1 MTFQDDQLSPGYNQ
15 FDEERFVT
23 ELPKRHGRRAFARD
37 KARVLHSAGLR
48 RLAAKTQMMSAGA
61 DDFPR
66 TRLTHTLEVAQIG
79 RELGEALGCDPDLV
93 ETACLVHD
101 LGHPPF
107 GHNGEEA
114 LHKASLDI
122 GGFEGNAQTFRLL
135 TRLESKTIRDGR
147 SLGLN
152 LTRATLDAATKYPWG
167 FDGKNPKFGYYQEDK
182 EIFDWVRLEVKSQG
196 KVFEAQVMDIA
207 DDIAYS
213 VHDIEDAIY
222 GKHFSPLALDSEPE
236 FIEGD
241 LGDLIINPKYNRFN
255 KLPDLEKQL
264 NHYKLQ
270 NKKCLVI
277 GSGGA
282 SRAIIYSLI
291 SQKVRKIFIANRDQE
306 KALKL
311 IADFKNFSQQNLV
324 ELEFV
329 PLKTKFDFLNE
340 IDLIINGT
348 SLGMVNQQKLDIDIS
363 NAKKTAIVYDIVY
376 KPLITDLLRQAKELD
391 LQIITGIGMLIEQA
405 LIGFEAWFKTK
416 AKFDLELEKILLK
429 NC

>member
-15 FDEERFVT
+15 FDEERFVN
-23 ELPKRHGRRAFARD
+23 ELPKRRGRRAFARD

-48 RLAAKTQMMSAGA
+48 RLSAKTQVMSAGA

-79 RELGEALGCDPDLV
+79 RELGDALGCDPDLV

-152 LTRATLDAATKYPWG
+152 LTRATLDAATKYPWA
-167 FDGKNPKFGYYQEDK
+167 FDGKNPKFGFYEEDK
-182 EIFDWVRLEVKSQG
+182 EIFDWVRLNAKSQT

-222 GKHFSPLALDSEPE
+222 GQHFSPLALDSEPE
-236 FIEGD
+236 FKEVVKLAATEYASEINEDNLNKALNSLIKQSWWVKSFTATQVDMAALKNMTSHLIGKFTEEIEQATKAGNKAENFTRYNANLIVPLD
-241 LGDLIINPKYNRFN
+241 TKAQIAVLKAVVNLFVMQRKGAAENYAKEQDLI
-255 KLPDLEKQL
+255 L
-264 NHYKLQ
+264 NIVEGLQ
-270 NKKCLVI
+270 N
-277 GSGGA
+277 
-282 SRAIIYSLI
+282 
-291 SQKVRKIFIANRDQE
+291 N
-306 KALKL
+306 
-311 IADFKNFSQQNLV
+311 
-324 ELEFV
+324 
-329 PLKTKFDFLNE
+329 P
-340 IDLIINGT
+340 
-348 SLGMVNQQKLDIDIS
+348 QKLDPQFKHQFDNAGSSKEAKRAVIDQVAS
-363 NAKKTAIVYDIVY
+363 
-376 KPLITDLLRQAKELD
+376 LTDSSARRLAQEFV
-391 LQIITGIGMLIEQA
+391 G
-405 LIGFEAWFKTK
+405 
-416 AKFDLELEKILLK
+416 
-429 NC
+429 

>member
-48 RLAAKTQMMSAGA
+48 RLSAKTQVMSAGA

-79 RELGEALGCDPDLV
+79 RELGDALGCDPDLV

-152 LTRATLDAATKYPWG
+152 LTRATLDAATKYPWA
-167 FDGKNPKFGYYQEDK
+167 FDGKNPKFGFYEEDK
-182 EIFDWVRLEVKSQG
+182 EIFDWVRLNAKSQT

-222 GKHFSPLALDSEPE
+222 GQHFSPLALDSEPE
-236 FIEGD
+236 FKEVVKLAATEYAPEINEDNLNKALNSLIKQSWWVKSFTAIQVDMAALKNMTSHLIGKFTEEIEQATKAGNKAENFTRYNANLIVPLD
-241 LGDLIINPKYNRFN
+241 TKAQIAVLKAVVNLFVMQRKGAAENYAKEQDLI
-255 KLPDLEKQL
+255 L
-264 NHYKLQ
+264 NIVEGLQ
-270 NKKCLVI
+270 N
-277 GSGGA
+277 
-282 SRAIIYSLI
+282 
-291 SQKVRKIFIANRDQE
+291 N
-306 KALKL
+306 
-311 IADFKNFSQQNLV
+311 
-324 ELEFV
+324 
-329 PLKTKFDFLNE
+329 P
-340 IDLIINGT
+340 
-348 SLGMVNQQKLDIDIS
+348 QKLDPQFKHQFDNAGSSKEAKRAVIDQVAS
-363 NAKKTAIVYDIVY
+363 
-376 KPLITDLLRQAKELD
+376 LTDSSARRLAQEFV
-391 LQIITGIGMLIEQA
+391 G
-405 LIGFEAWFKTK
+405 
-416 AKFDLELEKILLK
+416 
-429 NC
+429 

>member
-48 RLAAKTQMMSAGA
+48 RLSAKTQVMSAGA

-79 RELGEALGCDPDLV
+79 RELGDALGCDPDLV

-114 LHKASLDI
+114 LHKASLEI

-152 LTRATLDAATKYPWG
+152 LTRATLDAATKYPWA
-167 FDGKNPKFGYYQEDK
+167 FDGKNPKFGFYEEDK
-182 EIFDWVRLEVKSQG
+182 EIFDWVRLNVKNQT

-222 GKHFSPLALDSEPE
+222 GQHFSPLALDSEPE
-236 FIEGD
+236 FKEVVKLAATEYATEINEDNLNKALNSLIKQSWWVKSFTATQVDMAALKNMTSHLIGKFTEEIEQATKAGNKAENFTRYNAN
-241 LGDLIINPKYNRFN
+241 LIVPLETKAQIAVLKAVVNLFVMQRKGAAENYAKEQDLI
-255 KLPDLEKQL
+255 L
-264 NHYKLQ
+264 NIVEGLQ
-270 NKKCLVI
+270 N
-277 GSGGA
+277 
-282 SRAIIYSLI
+282 
-291 SQKVRKIFIANRDQE
+291 N
-306 KALKL
+306 
-311 IADFKNFSQQNLV
+311 
-324 ELEFV
+324 
-329 PLKTKFDFLNE
+329 P
-340 IDLIINGT
+340 
-348 SLGMVNQQKLDIDIS
+348 QKLDPQFKHQFDNAGSSKEAKRAVIDQVAS
-363 NAKKTAIVYDIVY
+363 
-376 KPLITDLLRQAKELD
+376 LTDSSARRLAQEFV
-391 LQIITGIGMLIEQA
+391 G
-405 LIGFEAWFKTK
+405 
-416 AKFDLELEKILLK
+416 
-429 NC
+429 

>member
-1 MTFQDDQLSPGYNQ
+1 MNAFQDDQLSPGYNQ

-48 RLAAKTQMMSAGA
+48 RLSAKTQVMSAGA

-79 RELGEALGCDPDLV
+79 RELGEALGCDPDLL

-101 LGHPPF
+101 IGHPPF

-152 LTRATLDAATKYPWG
+152 LTRATLDAATKYPWA
-167 FDGKNPKFGYYQEDK
+167 FDGKNPKFGFYEEDK
-182 EIFDWVRLEVKSQG
+182 EIFDWVRLEVKG
-196 KVFEAQVMDIA
+196 RAKVFEAQVMDIA

-222 GKHFSPLALDSEPE
+222 GQHFSPLALDSEPE
-236 FIEGD
+236 FKEVVKVAAKEYAPEIDED
-241 LGDLIINPKYNRFN
+241 NLN
-255 KLPDLEKQL
+255 KAL
-264 NHYKLQ
+264 N
-270 NKKCLVI
+270 
-277 GSGGA
+277 
-282 SRAIIYSLI
+282 SLI
-291 SQKVRKIFIANRDQE
+291 KQSWWVKSFTATQVDMA
-306 KALKL
+306 ALKNMTSHL
-311 IADFKNFSQQNLV
+311 IG
-324 ELEFV
+324 
-329 PLKTKFDFLNE
+329 KFTE
-340 IDLIINGT
+340 
-348 SLGMVNQQKLDIDIS
+348 
-363 NAKKTAIVYDIVY
+363 
-376 KPLITDLLRQAKELD
+376 E
-391 LQIITGIGMLIEQA
+391 IEQA
-405 LIGFEAWFKTK
+405 TKSGNKAENFTRYNANLIVPLETK
-416 AKFDLELEKILLK
+416 AQIAVLKAVVNLFVMQRKGAAENYAKEQDLILSIVIGLEKNPLK
-429 NC
+429 LDPQFKHQFDNAASSKDAKRAVIDQVASLTDSSARRLAQEFVG

>member
-48 RLAAKTQMMSAGA
+48 RLSAKTQVMSAGA

-79 RELGEALGCDPDLV
+79 RELGDALGCDPDLV

-152 LTRATLDAATKYPWG
+152 LTRATLDAATKYPWA
-167 FDGKNPKFGYYQEDK
+167 FDGKNPKFGFYEEDK
-182 EIFDWVRLEVKSQG
+182 EIFDWVRLNVKNQS

-222 GKHFSPLALDSEPE
+222 GQHFSPLALDSEPE
-236 FIEGD
+236 FKEVIKLAATEYATEIDEDNLNKALNSLIKQSWWVKSFTATQVDMAALKNMTSHLIGKFTEEIEQATKAGNKAENFTRYNAN
-241 LGDLIINPKYNRFN
+241 LIVP
-255 KLPDLEKQL
+255 LETKAQIAVLKAVVNLFVMQRKGAAENYAKEQDFIL
-264 NHYKLQ
+264 NIVEGLQ
-270 NKKCLVI
+270 N
-277 GSGGA
+277 
-282 SRAIIYSLI
+282 
-291 SQKVRKIFIANRDQE
+291 N
-306 KALKL
+306 
-311 IADFKNFSQQNLV
+311 
-324 ELEFV
+324 
-329 PLKTKFDFLNE
+329 P
-340 IDLIINGT
+340 
-348 SLGMVNQQKLDIDIS
+348 QKLDPQFKHQFDNAGSSKEAKRAVIDQVAS
-363 NAKKTAIVYDIVY
+363 
-376 KPLITDLLRQAKELD
+376 LTDSSARRLAQEFV
-391 LQIITGIGMLIEQA
+391 G
-405 LIGFEAWFKTK
+405 
-416 AKFDLELEKILLK
+416 
-429 NC
+429 

>member
-135 TRLESKTIRDGR
+135 TRLESKTIRHGR

-182 EIFDWVRLEVKSQG
+182 EIFDWVRLEVKGQG

-236 FIEGD
+236 FKEVV
-241 LGDLIINPKYNRFN
+241 
-255 KLPDLEKQL
+255 KLAAKE
-264 NHYKLQ
+264 Y
-270 NKKCLVI
+270 
-277 GSGGA
+277 A
-282 SRAIIYSLI
+282 SEIDESILS
-291 SQKVRKIFIANRDQE
+291 
-306 KALKL
+306 KALNLL
-311 IADFKNFSQQNLV
+311 INQSWWVKSFSATQVDMASLKNMTSHLIG
-324 ELEFV
+324 
-329 PLKTKFDFLNE
+329 KFTE
-340 IDLIINGT
+340 
-348 SLGMVNQQKLDIDIS
+348 
-363 NAKKTAIVYDIVY
+363 
-376 KPLITDLLRQAKELD
+376 E
-391 LQIITGIGMLIEQA
+391 IEQA
-405 LIGFEAWFKTK
+405 TKSGNKENNLIRYNANLIVPLDTK
-416 AKFDLELEKILLK
+416 AQIAVLKSVVNLFVMQRKGAAENYAKEQDLILSIVDGLQNNPLK
-429 NC
+429 LDPQFKQQYDNAESSKEAKRAVIDQVASLTDSSARRLAQEFVG

>member
-48 RLAAKTQMMSAGA
+48 RLSAKTQVMSAGA

-79 RELGEALGCDPDLV
+79 RELGDALGCDPDLV

-152 LTRATLDAATKYPWG
+152 LTRATLDAATKYPWA
-167 FDGKNPKFGYYQEDK
+167 FDGKNPKFGFYEEDK
-182 EIFDWVRLEVKSQG
+182 EIFDWVRLNVKNQT

-222 GKHFSPLALDSEPE
+222 GQHFSPLALDSEPE
-236 FIEGD
+236 FKEVVKLAATEYATEIDEDNLNKALNSLIKQSWWVKSFTATQVDMAALKNMTSHLIGKFTEEIEQATKAGNKAENFTRYNAN
-241 LGDLIINPKYNRFN
+241 LIVPLETKAQIAVLKAVVNLFVMQRKGAAENYAQEQDLI
-255 KLPDLEKQL
+255 L
-264 NHYKLQ
+264 NIVEGLQ
-270 NKKCLVI
+270 N
-277 GSGGA
+277 
-282 SRAIIYSLI
+282 
-291 SQKVRKIFIANRDQE
+291 N
-306 KALKL
+306 
-311 IADFKNFSQQNLV
+311 
-324 ELEFV
+324 
-329 PLKTKFDFLNE
+329 P
-340 IDLIINGT
+340 
-348 SLGMVNQQKLDIDIS
+348 QKLDPQFKHQFDNAGSSKEAKRAVIDQVAS
-363 NAKKTAIVYDIVY
+363 
-376 KPLITDLLRQAKELD
+376 LTDSSARRLAQEFV
-391 LQIITGIGMLIEQA
+391 G
-405 LIGFEAWFKTK
+405 
-416 AKFDLELEKILLK
+416 
-429 NC
+429 

>member
-1 MTFQDDQLSPGYNQ
+1 MTFQDDELSPGYNQ

-48 RLAAKTQMMSAGA
+48 RLSAKTQVMSAGA

-79 RELGEALGCDPDLV
+79 RELGDALGCDPDLV

-152 LTRATLDAATKYPWG
+152 LTRATLDAATKYPWA
-167 FDGKNPKFGYYQEDK
+167 FDGKNPKFGFYEEDK
-182 EIFDWVRLEVKSQG
+182 EIFDWVRLNAKSQT

-222 GKHFSPLALDSEPE
+222 GQHFSPLALDSEPE
-236 FIEGD
+236 FKEVVKLAATEYASEINEDNLNKALNSLIKQSWWVKSFTATQVDMAALKNMTSHLIGKFTEEIEQATKAGNKAANFTRYNANLIVPLD
-241 LGDLIINPKYNRFN
+241 TKAQLAVLKAVVNLFVMQRKGAAENYAKEQDLI
-255 KLPDLEKQL
+255 L
-264 NHYKLQ
+264 NIVEGLQ
-270 NKKCLVI
+270 N
-277 GSGGA
+277 
-282 SRAIIYSLI
+282 
-291 SQKVRKIFIANRDQE
+291 N
-306 KALKL
+306 
-311 IADFKNFSQQNLV
+311 
-324 ELEFV
+324 
-329 PLKTKFDFLNE
+329 P
-340 IDLIINGT
+340 
-348 SLGMVNQQKLDIDIS
+348 QKLDPQFKHQFDNAGSSKEAKRAVIDQVAS
-363 NAKKTAIVYDIVY
+363 
-376 KPLITDLLRQAKELD
+376 LTDSSARRLAQEFV
-391 LQIITGIGMLIEQA
+391 G
-405 LIGFEAWFKTK
+405 
-416 AKFDLELEKILLK
+416 
-429 NC
+429 

>member
-48 RLAAKTQMMSAGA
+48 RLSAKTQVMSAGA

-79 RELGEALGCDPDLV
+79 RELGDALGCDPDLV

-152 LTRATLDAATKYPWG
+152 LTRATLDAATKYPWA
-167 FDGKNPKFGYYQEDK
+167 FDGKNPKFGFYEEDK
-182 EIFDWVRLEVKSQG
+182 EIFDWVRLNVKSQT

-222 GKHFSPLALDSEPE
+222 GQHFSPLALDSEPE
-236 FIEGD
+236 FKEVVKLAATEYAPEINEDNLNKALNSLIKQSWWVKSFTATQVDMAALKNMTSHLIGKFTEEIEQATKAGNKAENFTRYNANLIVPLD
-241 LGDLIINPKYNRFN
+241 TKAQIAVLKAVVNLFVMQRKGAAENYAKEQDLI
-255 KLPDLEKQL
+255 L
-264 NHYKLQ
+264 NIVEGLQ
-270 NKKCLVI
+270 N
-277 GSGGA
+277 
-282 SRAIIYSLI
+282 
-291 SQKVRKIFIANRDQE
+291 N
-306 KALKL
+306 
-311 IADFKNFSQQNLV
+311 
-324 ELEFV
+324 
-329 PLKTKFDFLNE
+329 P
-340 IDLIINGT
+340 
-348 SLGMVNQQKLDIDIS
+348 QKLDPQFKHQFDNAGSSKEAKRAVIDQVAS
-363 NAKKTAIVYDIVY
+363 
-376 KPLITDLLRQAKELD
+376 LTDSSARRLAQEFV
-391 LQIITGIGMLIEQA
+391 G
-405 LIGFEAWFKTK
+405 
-416 AKFDLELEKILLK
+416 
-429 NC
+429 

>member
-48 RLAAKTQMMSAGA
+48 RLSAKTQVMSAGA

-79 RELGEALGCDPDLV
+79 RELGDALGCDPDLV

-152 LTRATLDAATKYPWG
+152 LTRATLDAATKYPWA
-167 FDGKNPKFGYYQEDK
+167 FDGKNPKFGFYEEDK
-182 EIFDWVRLEVKSQG
+182 EIFDWVRLNVKSQT

-222 GKHFSPLALDSEPE
+222 GQHFSPLALDSEPE
-236 FIEGD
+236 FKEVVKLAATEYATEIDEDNLNRALNSLIKQSWWVKSFTATQVDMAALKNMTSHLIGKFTEEIEQATKAGNKAENFTRYNAN
-241 LGDLIINPKYNRFN
+241 LIVPLETKAQIAVLKAVVNLFVMQRKGAAENYAKEQDLI
-255 KLPDLEKQL
+255 L
-264 NHYKLQ
+264 NIVEGLQ
-270 NKKCLVI
+270 N
-277 GSGGA
+277 
-282 SRAIIYSLI
+282 
-291 SQKVRKIFIANRDQE
+291 N
-306 KALKL
+306 
-311 IADFKNFSQQNLV
+311 
-324 ELEFV
+324 
-329 PLKTKFDFLNE
+329 P
-340 IDLIINGT
+340 
-348 SLGMVNQQKLDIDIS
+348 QKLDPQFKHQFDNAASSKEAKRAVIDQVAS
-363 NAKKTAIVYDIVY
+363 
-376 KPLITDLLRQAKELD
+376 LTDSSARRLAKEFV
-391 LQIITGIGMLIEQA
+391 G
-405 LIGFEAWFKTK
+405 
-416 AKFDLELEKILLK
+416 
-429 NC
+429 

>member
-48 RLAAKTQMMSAGA
+48 RLSAKTQVMSAGA

-79 RELGEALGCDPDLV
+79 RELGDALGCDPDLV

-152 LTRATLDAATKYPWG
+152 LTRATLDAATKYPWA
-167 FDGKNPKFGYYQEDK
+167 FDGKNPKFGFYEEDK
-182 EIFDWVRLEVKSQG
+182 EIFDWVRLNVKNQS

-222 GKHFSPLALDSEPE
+222 GQHFSPLALDSEPE
-236 FIEGD
+236 FKEVVKLAATEYASEINEDNLNKALNSLIKQSWWVKSFTATQVDMAALKNMTSHLIGKFTEEIEQATKAGNKAENFTRYNANLIVPLETKAQIAVLKAVVNLFVMQRKGAAENYAKEQD
-241 LGDLIINPKYNRFN
+241 LV
-255 KLPDLEKQL
+255 L
-264 NHYKLQ
+264 NIVEGLQ
-270 NKKCLVI
+270 N
-277 GSGGA
+277 
-282 SRAIIYSLI
+282 
-291 SQKVRKIFIANRDQE
+291 N
-306 KALKL
+306 
-311 IADFKNFSQQNLV
+311 
-324 ELEFV
+324 
-329 PLKTKFDFLNE
+329 P
-340 IDLIINGT
+340 
-348 SLGMVNQQKLDIDIS
+348 QKLDPQFKHQFENAGSSKEAKRAVIDQVAS
-363 NAKKTAIVYDIVY
+363 
-376 KPLITDLLRQAKELD
+376 LTDSSARRLAQEFV
-391 LQIITGIGMLIEQA
+391 G
-405 LIGFEAWFKTK
+405 
-416 AKFDLELEKILLK
+416 
-429 NC
+429 

>member
-48 RLAAKTQMMSAGA
+48 RLSAKTQVMSAGA

-79 RELGEALGCDPDLV
+79 RELGDALGCDPDLV

-152 LTRATLDAATKYPWG
+152 LTRATLDAATKYPWA
-167 FDGKNPKFGYYQEDK
+167 FDGKNPKFGFYEEDK
-182 EIFDWVRLEVKSQG
+182 EIFDWVRLNAKSQT

-222 GKHFSPLALDSEPE
+222 GQHFSPLALDSEPE
-236 FIEGD
+236 FKEVVKLAATEYATEIDEDNLNKALNSLIKQSWWVKSFTATQVDMAALKNMTSHLIGKFTEEIEQATKAGNKAENFTRYNAN
-241 LGDLIINPKYNRFN
+241 LIVPLETRAQIAVLKAVVNLFVMQRKGAAENYAKEQDLI
-255 KLPDLEKQL
+255 L
-264 NHYKLQ
+264 NIVDGLQ
-270 NKKCLVI
+270 N
-277 GSGGA
+277 
-282 SRAIIYSLI
+282 
-291 SQKVRKIFIANRDQE
+291 N
-306 KALKL
+306 
-311 IADFKNFSQQNLV
+311 
-324 ELEFV
+324 
-329 PLKTKFDFLNE
+329 P
-340 IDLIINGT
+340 
-348 SLGMVNQQKLDIDIS
+348 QKLDPQFKHQFENAGSSKEAKRAVIDQVAS
-363 NAKKTAIVYDIVY
+363 
-376 KPLITDLLRQAKELD
+376 LTDSSARRLAQEFV
-391 LQIITGIGMLIEQA
+391 G
-405 LIGFEAWFKTK
+405 
-416 AKFDLELEKILLK
+416 
-429 NC
+429 

>member
-48 RLAAKTQMMSAGA
+48 RLSAKTQVMSAGA

-79 RELGEALGCDPDLV
+79 RELGDALGCDPDLV

-135 TRLESKTIRDGR
+135 TRIESKTIRDGR

-152 LTRATLDAATKYPWG
+152 LTRATLDAATKYPWA
-167 FDGKNPKFGYYQEDK
+167 FDGKNPKFGFYEEDK
-182 EIFDWVRLEVKSQG
+182 EIFDWVRLNAKSQS

-222 GKHFSPLALDSEPE
+222 GQHFSPLALDSEPE
-236 FIEGD
+236 FKEVVKLAATEYASEINEDNLNKALNSLIKQSWWVKSFTATQVDMAALKNMTSHLIGKFTEEIEQATKAGNKAANFTRYNANLIVPLD
-241 LGDLIINPKYNRFN
+241 TKAQIAVLKAVVNLFVMQRKGAAENYAKEQDLI
-255 KLPDLEKQL
+255 L
-264 NHYKLQ
+264 NIVEGLQ
-270 NKKCLVI
+270 N
-277 GSGGA
+277 
-282 SRAIIYSLI
+282 
-291 SQKVRKIFIANRDQE
+291 N
-306 KALKL
+306 
-311 IADFKNFSQQNLV
+311 
-324 ELEFV
+324 
-329 PLKTKFDFLNE
+329 P
-340 IDLIINGT
+340 
-348 SLGMVNQQKLDIDIS
+348 QKLDPQFKHQFDNAESSKEAKRAVIDQVAS
-363 NAKKTAIVYDIVY
+363 
-376 KPLITDLLRQAKELD
+376 LTDSSARRLAQEFV
-391 LQIITGIGMLIEQA
+391 G
-405 LIGFEAWFKTK
+405 
-416 AKFDLELEKILLK
+416 
-429 NC
+429 

>member
-48 RLAAKTQMMSAGA
+48 RLSAKTQVMSAGA

-79 RELGEALGCDPDLV
+79 RELGDALGCDPDLV

-152 LTRATLDAATKYPWG
+152 LTRATLDAATKYPWA
-167 FDGKNPKFGYYQEDK
+167 FDGKNPKFGFYEEDK
-182 EIFDWVRLEVKSQG
+182 EIFDWVRLNVKNQS

-222 GKHFSPLALDSEPE
+222 GQHFSPLALDSEPE
-236 FIEGD
+236 FKEVVKLAATEYATEIDEDNLNKALNSLIKQSWWVKSFTATQVDMAALKNMTSHLIGKFTEEIEQATKAGNKAENFTRYNAN
-241 LGDLIINPKYNRFN
+241 LIVPLETKAQIAVLKAVVNLFVMQRKGAAENYAKEQDLI
-255 KLPDLEKQL
+255 L
-264 NHYKLQ
+264 NIVDGLQ
-270 NKKCLVI
+270 N
-277 GSGGA
+277 
-282 SRAIIYSLI
+282 
-291 SQKVRKIFIANRDQE
+291 N
-306 KALKL
+306 
-311 IADFKNFSQQNLV
+311 
-324 ELEFV
+324 
-329 PLKTKFDFLNE
+329 P
-340 IDLIINGT
+340 
-348 SLGMVNQQKLDIDIS
+348 QKLDPQFKHQFDNAGSSKEAKRAVIDQVAS
-363 NAKKTAIVYDIVY
+363 
-376 KPLITDLLRQAKELD
+376 LTDSSARRLAQEFV
-391 LQIITGIGMLIEQA
+391 G
-405 LIGFEAWFKTK
+405 
-416 AKFDLELEKILLK
+416 
-429 NC
+429 

>member
-48 RLAAKTQMMSAGA
+48 RLSAKTQVMSAGA

-79 RELGEALGCDPDLV
+79 RELGDALGCDPDLV

-114 LHKASLDI
+114 LHKAALDI

-152 LTRATLDAATKYPWG
+152 LTRATLDAATKYPWA
-167 FDGKNPKFGYYQEDK
+167 FDGKNPKFGFYEEDK
-182 EIFDWVRLEVKSQG
+182 EIFDWVRLNVKNQS

-222 GKHFSPLALDSEPE
+222 GQHFSPLALDSEPE
-236 FIEGD
+236 FKEVVKLAATEYATEIDEDNLNKALNSLIKQSWWVKSFTATQVDMAALKNMTSHLIGKFTEEIEQATKAGNKAENFTRYNAN
-241 LGDLIINPKYNRFN
+241 LIVPLETKAQIAVLKAVVNLFVMQRKGAAENYAKEQDLI
-255 KLPDLEKQL
+255 L
-264 NHYKLQ
+264 NIVEGLQ
-270 NKKCLVI
+270 N
-277 GSGGA
+277 
-282 SRAIIYSLI
+282 
-291 SQKVRKIFIANRDQE
+291 N
-306 KALKL
+306 
-311 IADFKNFSQQNLV
+311 
-324 ELEFV
+324 
-329 PLKTKFDFLNE
+329 P
-340 IDLIINGT
+340 
-348 SLGMVNQQKLDIDIS
+348 QKLDPQFKHQFDNAGSSKEAKRAVIDQVAS
-363 NAKKTAIVYDIVY
+363 
-376 KPLITDLLRQAKELD
+376 LTDSSARRLAQEFV
-391 LQIITGIGMLIEQA
+391 G
-405 LIGFEAWFKTK
+405 
-416 AKFDLELEKILLK
+416 
-429 NC
+429 

>member
-48 RLAAKTQMMSAGA
+48 RLSAKTQVMSAGA

-79 RELGEALGCDPDLV
+79 RELGDALGCDPDLV

-152 LTRATLDAATKYPWG
+152 LTRATLDAATKYPWA
-167 FDGKNPKFGYYQEDK
+167 FDGKNPKFGFYEEDK
-182 EIFDWVRLEVKSQG
+182 EIFDWVRLNAKSQT

-222 GKHFSPLALDSEPE
+222 GQHFSPLALDSEPE
-236 FIEGD
+236 FKEVVKLAATEYATEIDENNLNKALNSLIKQSWWVKSFTATQVDMAALKNMTSHLIGKFTEEIEQATKAGNKAENFTRYNAN
-241 LGDLIINPKYNRFN
+241 LIVPLETKAQIAVLKAVVNLFVMQRKGAAENYAKEQDLI
-255 KLPDLEKQL
+255 L
-264 NHYKLQ
+264 NIVDGLQ
-270 NKKCLVI
+270 N
-277 GSGGA
+277 
-282 SRAIIYSLI
+282 
-291 SQKVRKIFIANRDQE
+291 N
-306 KALKL
+306 
-311 IADFKNFSQQNLV
+311 
-324 ELEFV
+324 
-329 PLKTKFDFLNE
+329 P
-340 IDLIINGT
+340 
-348 SLGMVNQQKLDIDIS
+348 QKLDPQFKHQFDNAGSSKEAKRAVIDQVAS
-363 NAKKTAIVYDIVY
+363 
-376 KPLITDLLRQAKELD
+376 LTDSSARRLAQEFV
-391 LQIITGIGMLIEQA
+391 G
-405 LIGFEAWFKTK
+405 
-416 AKFDLELEKILLK
+416 
-429 NC
+429 

>member
-48 RLAAKTQMMSAGA
+48 RLSAKTQVMSAGA

-79 RELGEALGCDPDLV
+79 RELGDALGCDPDLV

-152 LTRATLDAATKYPWG
+152 LTRATLDAATKYPWA
-167 FDGKNPKFGYYQEDK
+167 FDGKNPKFGFYEEDK
-182 EIFDWVRLEVKSQG
+182 EIFDWVRLNAKSQS

-222 GKHFSPLALDSEPE
+222 GQHFSPLALDSEPE
-236 FIEGD
+236 FKEVVKLAATEYASEINEDNLNKALNSLIKQSWWVKSFTATQVDMAALKNMTSHLIGKFTEEIEQATKSGNKAENFTRYNAN
-241 LGDLIINPKYNRFN
+241 LIVPLETKAQIAVLKAVVNLFVMQRKGAAENYAKEQDLILDIV
-255 KLPDLEKQL
+255 EG
-264 NHYKLQ
+264 LQ
-270 NKKCLVI
+270 N
-277 GSGGA
+277 
-282 SRAIIYSLI
+282 
-291 SQKVRKIFIANRDQE
+291 N
-306 KALKL
+306 
-311 IADFKNFSQQNLV
+311 
-324 ELEFV
+324 
-329 PLKTKFDFLNE
+329 P
-340 IDLIINGT
+340 
-348 SLGMVNQQKLDIDIS
+348 QKLDSQFKHQFDNAGSSKEAKRAVIDQVAS
-363 NAKKTAIVYDIVY
+363 
-376 KPLITDLLRQAKELD
+376 LTDSSARRLAQEFV
-391 LQIITGIGMLIEQA
+391 G
-405 LIGFEAWFKTK
+405 
-416 AKFDLELEKILLK
+416 
-429 NC
+429 

>member
-48 RLAAKTQMMSAGA
+48 RLSAKTQVMSAGA

-79 RELGEALGCDPDLV
+79 RELGDALGCDPDLV

-147 SLGLN
+147 SIGLN
-152 LTRATLDAATKYPWG
+152 LTRATLDAATKYPWA
-167 FDGKNPKFGYYQEDK
+167 FDGKNPKFGFYEEDK
-182 EIFDWVRLEVKSQG
+182 EIFDWVRLNAKSQT

-222 GKHFSPLALDSEPE
+222 GQHFSPLALDSEPE
-236 FIEGD
+236 FKEVVKLAATEYASEINEDNLNKALNSLIKQSWWVKSFTATQVDMAALKNMTSHLIGKFTEEIEQATKAGNKAENFTRYNAN
-241 LGDLIINPKYNRFN
+241 LIVPLETKAQIAVLKAVVNLFVMQRKGAAENYAKEQDLI
-255 KLPDLEKQL
+255 L
-264 NHYKLQ
+264 NIVEGLQ
-270 NKKCLVI
+270 N
-277 GSGGA
+277 
-282 SRAIIYSLI
+282 
-291 SQKVRKIFIANRDQE
+291 N
-306 KALKL
+306 
-311 IADFKNFSQQNLV
+311 
-324 ELEFV
+324 
-329 PLKTKFDFLNE
+329 P
-340 IDLIINGT
+340 
-348 SLGMVNQQKLDIDIS
+348 QKLDPQFKHQFENAGSSKEAKRAVIDQVAS
-363 NAKKTAIVYDIVY
+363 
-376 KPLITDLLRQAKELD
+376 LTDSSARRLAQEFV
-391 LQIITGIGMLIEQA
+391 G
-405 LIGFEAWFKTK
+405 
-416 AKFDLELEKILLK
+416 
-429 NC
+429 

>member
-48 RLAAKTQMMSAGA
+48 RLSAKTQVMSAGA

-79 RELGEALGCDPDLV
+79 RELGEALGCDPDLL

-101 LGHPPF
+101 IGHPPF

-152 LTRATLDAATKYPWG
+152 LTRATLDAATKYPWA
-167 FDGKNPKFGYYQEDK
+167 FDGNNPKFGFYEEDK
-182 EIFDWVRLEVKSQG
+182 EIFDWVRLEVKGQA

-222 GKHFSPLALDSEPE
+222 GQHFSPLALDAEPE
-236 FIEGD
+236 FKEVVKVAAKEYTPEIDED
-241 LGDLIINPKYNRFN
+241 NLN
-255 KLPDLEKQL
+255 KAL
-264 NHYKLQ
+264 N
-270 NKKCLVI
+270 
-277 GSGGA
+277 
-282 SRAIIYSLI
+282 SLI
-291 SQKVRKIFIANRDQE
+291 KQSWWVKSFTATQVDMA
-306 KALKL
+306 ALKNMTSHL
-311 IADFKNFSQQNLV
+311 IG
-324 ELEFV
+324 
-329 PLKTKFDFLNE
+329 KFTE
-340 IDLIINGT
+340 
-348 SLGMVNQQKLDIDIS
+348 
-363 NAKKTAIVYDIVY
+363 
-376 KPLITDLLRQAKELD
+376 E
-391 LQIITGIGMLIEQA
+391 IEQA
-405 LIGFEAWFKTK
+405 TKSGNKAENFTRYNANLIVPLETK
-416 AKFDLELEKILLK
+416 AQIAVLKAVVNLFVMQRKGAAENYAKEQDLILSIVDGLEKNPLK
-429 NC
+429 LDPQFKHQFDNAASSKDAKRAVIDQVASLTDSSARRLAQEFVG

>member
-48 RLAAKTQMMSAGA
+48 RLSAKTQVMSAGA

-79 RELGEALGCDPDLV
+79 RELGDALGCDPDLV

-152 LTRATLDAATKYPWG
+152 LTRATLDAATKYPWA
-167 FDGKNPKFGYYQEDK
+167 FDGKNPKFGFYEEDK
-182 EIFDWVRLEVKSQG
+182 EIFDWVRLNVKNQT

-222 GKHFSPLALDSEPE
+222 GQHFSPLALDSEPE
-236 FIEGD
+236 FKEVVKLAATEYATEIDEDNLNKALNSLIKQSWWVKSFTATQVDMAALKNMTSHLIGKFTEEIEQATKAGNKAENFTRYNAN
-241 LGDLIINPKYNRFN
+241 LIVPLETKAQIAVLKAVVNLFVMQRKGAAENYAKEQDLI
-255 KLPDLEKQL
+255 L
-264 NHYKLQ
+264 NIVDGLQ
-270 NKKCLVI
+270 N
-277 GSGGA
+277 
-282 SRAIIYSLI
+282 
-291 SQKVRKIFIANRDQE
+291 N
-306 KALKL
+306 
-311 IADFKNFSQQNLV
+311 
-324 ELEFV
+324 
-329 PLKTKFDFLNE
+329 P
-340 IDLIINGT
+340 
-348 SLGMVNQQKLDIDIS
+348 QKLDPQFKHQFENAGSSKEAKRAVIDQVAS
-363 NAKKTAIVYDIVY
+363 
-376 KPLITDLLRQAKELD
+376 LTDSSARRLAQEFV
-391 LQIITGIGMLIEQA
+391 G
-405 LIGFEAWFKTK
+405 
-416 AKFDLELEKILLK
+416 
-429 NC
+429 

>member
-48 RLAAKTQMMSAGA
+48 RLSAKTQVMSAGA

-79 RELGEALGCDPDLV
+79 RELGDALGCDPDLV

-152 LTRATLDAATKYPWG
+152 LTRATLDAATKYPWA
-167 FDGKNPKFGYYQEDK
+167 FDGKNPKFGFYEEDK
-182 EIFDWVRLEVKSQG
+182 EIFDWVRLNAKSQT

-222 GKHFSPLALDSEPE
+222 GQHFSPLALDSEPE
-236 FIEGD
+236 FKEVVKLAATEYATEIDEDNLNMALNSLIKQSWWVKSFTATQVDMAALKNMTSHLIGKFTEEIEQATKAGNKAENFTRYNAN
-241 LGDLIINPKYNRFN
+241 LIVPLETKAQIAVLKAVVNLFVMQRKGAAENYAKEQDLI
-255 KLPDLEKQL
+255 L
-264 NHYKLQ
+264 NIVEGLQ
-270 NKKCLVI
+270 N
-277 GSGGA
+277 
-282 SRAIIYSLI
+282 
-291 SQKVRKIFIANRDQE
+291 N
-306 KALKL
+306 
-311 IADFKNFSQQNLV
+311 
-324 ELEFV
+324 
-329 PLKTKFDFLNE
+329 P
-340 IDLIINGT
+340 
-348 SLGMVNQQKLDIDIS
+348 QKLDPQFKHQFDNAGSSKEAKRAVIDQVAS
-363 NAKKTAIVYDIVY
+363 
-376 KPLITDLLRQAKELD
+376 LTDSSARRLAQEFV
-391 LQIITGIGMLIEQA
+391 G
-405 LIGFEAWFKTK
+405 
-416 AKFDLELEKILLK
+416 
-429 NC
+429 

>member
-48 RLAAKTQMMSAGA
+48 RLSAKTQVMSAGA

-79 RELGEALGCDPDLV
+79 RELGDALGCDPDLV

-152 LTRATLDAATKYPWG
+152 LTRATLDAATKYPWA
-167 FDGKNPKFGYYQEDK
+167 FDGKNPKFGFYEEDK
-182 EIFDWVRLEVKSQG
+182 EIFDWVRLNVKNQS

-222 GKHFSPLALDSEPE
+222 GQHFSPLALDSEPE
-236 FIEGD
+236 FKEVVKLAATEYASEINEDNLNKALNSLIKQSWWVKSFTATQVDMAALKNMTSHLIGKFTEEIEQATKAGNKAENFTRYNAN
-241 LGDLIINPKYNRFN
+241 LIVPLETKAQIAVLKAVVNLFVMQRKGAAENYAKEQDLI
-255 KLPDLEKQL
+255 L
-264 NHYKLQ
+264 NIVDGLQ
-270 NKKCLVI
+270 N
-277 GSGGA
+277 
-282 SRAIIYSLI
+282 
-291 SQKVRKIFIANRDQE
+291 N
-306 KALKL
+306 
-311 IADFKNFSQQNLV
+311 
-324 ELEFV
+324 
-329 PLKTKFDFLNE
+329 P
-340 IDLIINGT
+340 
-348 SLGMVNQQKLDIDIS
+348 QKLDPQFKHQFENAGSSKEAKRAVIDQVAS
-363 NAKKTAIVYDIVY
+363 
-376 KPLITDLLRQAKELD
+376 LTDSSARRLAQEFV
-391 LQIITGIGMLIEQA
+391 G
-405 LIGFEAWFKTK
+405 
-416 AKFDLELEKILLK
+416 
-429 NC
+429 

>member
-48 RLAAKTQMMSAGA
+48 RLSAKTQVMSAGA

-79 RELGEALGCDPDLV
+79 RELGDALGCDPDLV

-152 LTRATLDAATKYPWG
+152 LTRATLDAATKYPWA
-167 FDGKNPKFGYYQEDK
+167 FDGKNPKFGFYEEDK
-182 EIFDWVRLEVKSQG
+182 EIFDWVRLNVKNQS

-222 GKHFSPLALDSEPE
+222 GQHFSPLALDSEPE
-236 FIEGD
+236 FKEVVKLAATEYASEINEDNLNKALNSLIKQSWWVKSFTATQVDMAALKNMTSHLIGKFTEEIEQATKAGNKAENFTRYNANLIVPLD
-241 LGDLIINPKYNRFN
+241 TKAQIAVLKAVVNLFVMQRKGAAENYAKEQDLI
-255 KLPDLEKQL
+255 L
-264 NHYKLQ
+264 NIVEGLQ
-270 NKKCLVI
+270 N
-277 GSGGA
+277 
-282 SRAIIYSLI
+282 
-291 SQKVRKIFIANRDQE
+291 N
-306 KALKL
+306 
-311 IADFKNFSQQNLV
+311 
-324 ELEFV
+324 
-329 PLKTKFDFLNE
+329 P
-340 IDLIINGT
+340 
-348 SLGMVNQQKLDIDIS
+348 QKLDPQFKHQFENAGSSKEAKRAVIDQVAS
-363 NAKKTAIVYDIVY
+363 
-376 KPLITDLLRQAKELD
+376 LTDSSARRLAQEFV
-391 LQIITGIGMLIEQA
+391 G
-405 LIGFEAWFKTK
+405 
-416 AKFDLELEKILLK
+416 
-429 NC
+429 

>member
-48 RLAAKTQMMSAGA
+48 RLSAKTQVMSAGA

-79 RELGEALGCDPDLV
+79 RELGDALGCDPDLV

-152 LTRATLDAATKYPWG
+152 LTRATLDAATKYPWA
-167 FDGKNPKFGYYQEDK
+167 FDGKNPKFGFYEEDK
-182 EIFDWVRLEVKSQG
+182 EIFDWVRLNAKSQT

-222 GKHFSPLALDSEPE
+222 GQHFSPLALDSEPE
-236 FIEGD
+236 FKEVVKLAATEYATEIDEDNLNKALNSLIKQSWWVKSFTATQVDMAALKNMTSHLIGKFTEEIEQATKSGNKAENFTRYNAN
-241 LGDLIINPKYNRFN
+241 LIVPLETKAQIAVLKAVVNLFVIQRKGAAENYAKEQDLI
-255 KLPDLEKQL
+255 L
-264 NHYKLQ
+264 NIVDGLQ
-270 NKKCLVI
+270 N
-277 GSGGA
+277 
-282 SRAIIYSLI
+282 
-291 SQKVRKIFIANRDQE
+291 N
-306 KALKL
+306 
-311 IADFKNFSQQNLV
+311 
-324 ELEFV
+324 
-329 PLKTKFDFLNE
+329 P
-340 IDLIINGT
+340 
-348 SLGMVNQQKLDIDIS
+348 QKLDPQFKHQFDNAGSSKEAKRAVIDQVAS
-363 NAKKTAIVYDIVY
+363 
-376 KPLITDLLRQAKELD
+376 LTDSSARRLAQEFV
-391 LQIITGIGMLIEQA
+391 G
-405 LIGFEAWFKTK
+405 
-416 AKFDLELEKILLK
+416 
-429 NC
+429 

>member
-48 RLAAKTQMMSAGA
+48 RLSAKTQVMSAGA

-79 RELGEALGCDPDLV
+79 RELGDALGCDPDLV

-152 LTRATLDAATKYPWG
+152 LTRATLDAATKYPWA
-167 FDGKNPKFGYYQEDK
+167 FDGKNPKFGFYEEDK
-182 EIFDWVRLEVKSQG
+182 EIFDWVRLNVKNQS

-222 GKHFSPLALDSEPE
+222 GQHFSPLALDSEPE
-236 FIEGD
+236 FKEVVKLAATEYAPEINEDNLNKALNSLIKQSWWVKSFTATQVDMAALKNMTSHLIGKFTEEIEQATKAGNKAENFTRYNAN
-241 LGDLIINPKYNRFN
+241 LIVPLETKAQIAVLKAVVNLFVMQRKGAAENYAKEQDLI
-255 KLPDLEKQL
+255 L
-264 NHYKLQ
+264 NIVDGLQ
-270 NKKCLVI
+270 N
-277 GSGGA
+277 
-282 SRAIIYSLI
+282 
-291 SQKVRKIFIANRDQE
+291 N
-306 KALKL
+306 
-311 IADFKNFSQQNLV
+311 
-324 ELEFV
+324 
-329 PLKTKFDFLNE
+329 P
-340 IDLIINGT
+340 
-348 SLGMVNQQKLDIDIS
+348 QKLDPQFKHQFDNAGSSKEAKRAVIDQVAS
-363 NAKKTAIVYDIVY
+363 
-376 KPLITDLLRQAKELD
+376 LTDSSARRLAQEFV
-391 LQIITGIGMLIEQA
+391 G
-405 LIGFEAWFKTK
+405 
-416 AKFDLELEKILLK
+416 
-429 NC
+429 

>member
-48 RLAAKTQMMSAGA
+48 RLSAKTQVMSAGA

-79 RELGEALGCDPDLV
+79 RELGDALGCDPDLV

-152 LTRATLDAATKYPWG
+152 LTRATLDAATKYPWA
-167 FDGKNPKFGYYQEDK
+167 FDGKNPKFGFYEEDK
-182 EIFDWVRLEVKSQG
+182 EIFDWVRLNVKNQS

-222 GKHFSPLALDSEPE
+222 GQHFSPLALDSEPE
-236 FIEGD
+236 FKEVVKLAATEYASEINEDNLNKALNSLIKQSWWVKSFTATQVDMAALKNMTSHLIGKFTEEIEQATKAGNKAENFTRYNAN
-241 LGDLIINPKYNRFN
+241 LIVPLETKAQIAVLKAVVNLFVMQRKGAAENYAKEQDLI
-255 KLPDLEKQL
+255 L
-264 NHYKLQ
+264 NIVDGLQ
-270 NKKCLVI
+270 N
-277 GSGGA
+277 
-282 SRAIIYSLI
+282 
-291 SQKVRKIFIANRDQE
+291 N
-306 KALKL
+306 
-311 IADFKNFSQQNLV
+311 
-324 ELEFV
+324 
-329 PLKTKFDFLNE
+329 P
-340 IDLIINGT
+340 
-348 SLGMVNQQKLDIDIS
+348 QKLDPQFKHQFDNAGSSKEAKRAVIDQVAS
-363 NAKKTAIVYDIVY
+363 
-376 KPLITDLLRQAKELD
+376 LTDSSARRLAQEFV
-391 LQIITGIGMLIEQA
+391 G
-405 LIGFEAWFKTK
+405 
-416 AKFDLELEKILLK
+416 
-429 NC
+429 

>member
-48 RLAAKTQMMSAGA
+48 RLSAKTQVMSAGA

-79 RELGEALGCDPDLV
+79 RELGDALGCDPDLV

-152 LTRATLDAATKYPWG
+152 LTRATLDAATKYPWA
-167 FDGKNPKFGYYQEDK
+167 FDGKNPKFGFYEEDK
-182 EIFDWVRLEVKSQG
+182 EIFDWVRLNVKNQS

-222 GKHFSPLALDSEPE
+222 GQHFSPLALDSEPE
-236 FIEGD
+236 FKEVVKLAATEYASEIDEDNLNKALNSLIKQSWWVKSFTATQVDMAALKNMTSHLIGKFTEEIEQATKAGNKAENFTRYNAN
-241 LGDLIINPKYNRFN
+241 LIVPLETKAQIAVLKAVVNLFVMQRKGAAENYAKEQDLI
-255 KLPDLEKQL
+255 L
-264 NHYKLQ
+264 NIVEGLQ
-270 NKKCLVI
+270 N
-277 GSGGA
+277 
-282 SRAIIYSLI
+282 
-291 SQKVRKIFIANRDQE
+291 N
-306 KALKL
+306 
-311 IADFKNFSQQNLV
+311 
-324 ELEFV
+324 
-329 PLKTKFDFLNE
+329 P
-340 IDLIINGT
+340 
-348 SLGMVNQQKLDIDIS
+348 QKLDPQFKHQFDNAGSSKEAKRAVIDQVAS
-363 NAKKTAIVYDIVY
+363 
-376 KPLITDLLRQAKELD
+376 LTDSSARRLAQEFV
-391 LQIITGIGMLIEQA
+391 G
-405 LIGFEAWFKTK
+405 
-416 AKFDLELEKILLK
+416 
-429 NC
+429 

>member
-48 RLAAKTQMMSAGA
+48 RLSAKTQVMSAGA

-79 RELGEALGCDPDLV
+79 RELGDALGCDPDLV

-152 LTRATLDAATKYPWG
+152 LTRATLDAATKYPWA
-167 FDGKNPKFGYYQEDK
+167 FDGKNPKFGFYEEDK
-182 EIFDWVRLEVKSQG
+182 EIFDWVRLNAKSQT

-222 GKHFSPLALDSEPE
+222 GQHFSPLALDSEPE
-236 FIEGD
+236 FKEVVKLAATEYASEINEDNLNKALNSLIKQSWWVKSFTATQVDMAALKNMTSHLIGKFTEEIEQATKAGNKAENFTRYNAN
-241 LGDLIINPKYNRFN
+241 LIVPLETKAQIAVLKAVVNLFVMQRKGAAENYAKEQDLI
-255 KLPDLEKQL
+255 L
-264 NHYKLQ
+264 NIVEGLQ
-270 NKKCLVI
+270 N
-277 GSGGA
+277 
-282 SRAIIYSLI
+282 
-291 SQKVRKIFIANRDQE
+291 N
-306 KALKL
+306 
-311 IADFKNFSQQNLV
+311 
-324 ELEFV
+324 
-329 PLKTKFDFLNE
+329 P
-340 IDLIINGT
+340 
-348 SLGMVNQQKLDIDIS
+348 QKLDPQFKHQFDNAGSSKEAKRAVIDQVAS
-363 NAKKTAIVYDIVY
+363 
-376 KPLITDLLRQAKELD
+376 LTDSSARRLAQEFV
-391 LQIITGIGMLIEQA
+391 G
-405 LIGFEAWFKTK
+405 
-416 AKFDLELEKILLK
+416 
-429 NC
+429 

>member
-48 RLAAKTQMMSAGA
+48 RLSAKTQVMSAGA

-79 RELGEALGCDPDLV
+79 RELGDALGCDPDLV

-152 LTRATLDAATKYPWG
+152 LTRATLDAATKYPWA
-167 FDGKNPKFGYYQEDK
+167 FDGKNPKFGFYEEDK
-182 EIFDWVRLEVKSQG
+182 EIFDWVRLNAKSQT

-222 GKHFSPLALDSEPE
+222 GQHFSPLALDSEPE
-236 FIEGD
+236 FKEVVKLAATEYASEINEDNLNKALNSLIKQSWWVKSFTATQVDMAALKNMTSHLIGKFTEEIEQATKAGNKAENFTRYNAN
-241 LGDLIINPKYNRFN
+241 LIVPLETKAQIAVLKAVVNLFVMQRKGAAENYAKEQDLI
-255 KLPDLEKQL
+255 L
-264 NHYKLQ
+264 NIVDGLQ
-270 NKKCLVI
+270 N
-277 GSGGA
+277 
-282 SRAIIYSLI
+282 
-291 SQKVRKIFIANRDQE
+291 N
-306 KALKL
+306 
-311 IADFKNFSQQNLV
+311 
-324 ELEFV
+324 
-329 PLKTKFDFLNE
+329 P
-340 IDLIINGT
+340 
-348 SLGMVNQQKLDIDIS
+348 QKLDPQFKHQFDNAGSSKEAKRAVIDQVAS
-363 NAKKTAIVYDIVY
+363 
-376 KPLITDLLRQAKELD
+376 LTDSSARRLAQEFV
-391 LQIITGIGMLIEQA
+391 G
-405 LIGFEAWFKTK
+405 
-416 AKFDLELEKILLK
+416 
-429 NC
+429 

>member
-48 RLAAKTQMMSAGA
+48 RLSAKTQVMSAGA

-79 RELGEALGCDPDLV
+79 RELGDALGCDPDLV

-152 LTRATLDAATKYPWG
+152 LTRATLDAATKYPWA
-167 FDGKNPKFGYYQEDK
+167 FDGKNPKFGFYEEDK
-182 EIFDWVRLEVKSQG
+182 EIFDWVRLNAKSQT

-222 GKHFSPLALDSEPE
+222 GQHFSPLALDSEPE
-236 FIEGD
+236 FKEVVKLAATEYAPEINEDNLNKALNSLIKQSWWVKSFTATQVDMAALKNMTSHLIGKFTEEIEQATKAGNKAENFTRYNAN
-241 LGDLIINPKYNRFN
+241 LIVPLETKAQIAVLKAVVNLFVMQRKGAAENYAKEQDLI
-255 KLPDLEKQL
+255 L
-264 NHYKLQ
+264 NIVDGLQ
-270 NKKCLVI
+270 N
-277 GSGGA
+277 
-282 SRAIIYSLI
+282 
-291 SQKVRKIFIANRDQE
+291 N
-306 KALKL
+306 
-311 IADFKNFSQQNLV
+311 
-324 ELEFV
+324 
-329 PLKTKFDFLNE
+329 P
-340 IDLIINGT
+340 
-348 SLGMVNQQKLDIDIS
+348 QKLDPQFKHQFENAGSSKEAKRAVIDQVAS
-363 NAKKTAIVYDIVY
+363 
-376 KPLITDLLRQAKELD
+376 LTDSSARRLAQEFV
-391 LQIITGIGMLIEQA
+391 G
-405 LIGFEAWFKTK
+405 
-416 AKFDLELEKILLK
+416 
-429 NC
+429 